1 MSAHRCGPCSTKA
14 GHEVLL
20 PAEAFSANG
29 VARGVCRECRRE
41 QNRRYYDT
49 AVRKAANRAYRPNPV
64 PLLRPDR
71 AFQGAPGESLGRVHF
86 EGFSYEDSQ

>member
-1 MSAHRCGPCSTKA
+1 MSRHRCGPCSKKA
-14 GHEVLL
+14 GREVLL
-20 PAEAFSANG
+20 PAEAFSGHGA
-29 VARGVCRECRRE
+29 ARGLCRECRRE
-41 QNRRYYDT
+41 QNRRYLQSVKE
-49 AVRKAANRAYRPNPV
+49 AKARKFCPFPV